1 MSCQSPGLCFA
12 CVLPICMC
20 YLTLKCVVC
29 VCVCV
34 LNKQSFLVS
43 LVAPDKKESSTP
55 GWLVVWPHV
64 LACMKEGSSCVMPA
78 ISEKVGD
85 VLM

>member
-1 MSCQSPGLCFA
+1 MRHMSCQSPGLCFA

-55 GWLVVWPHV
+55 GWLVV
-64 LACMKEGSSCVMPA
+64 LATCPGLHEGGQQLCYA
-78 ISEKVGD
+78 CHK
-85 VLM
+85 